1 MPIDLIALSSITM
14 MLNNL
19 ERFAHNNLDT
29 LWFFFAISTF
39 IFIALIVWL
48 IIASVS
54 KKQQQEIVISSEISR
69 VKVLPNDPFVRSES
83 SGSSDMDY
91 KLISQDELNSSR
103 PNYLISSSPGED
115 ELDLL
120 QSEIKLYED
129 SLLQEKD
136 FNLHKDFNSEDM
148 SDNIYGDMSSNMD
161 LTDYS
166 SLQNSEFDARSP
178 MDSPLEQGRKSKV
191 DFSLPEKVTP
201 ISHSSRKSE
210 DRRKIEL
217 PRKDMPSSKD
227 KKIEDSPSFPEFSS
241 DRAGPMK
248 AMRIELPQKGK
259 NSEAQKDIST
269 LGSKGGRI
277 NLPKKMSN

>member
-1 MPIDLIALSSITM
+1 MPMIALSSVTM

-29 LWFFFAISTF
+29 LWFVFAISSF

-48 IIASVS
+48 IIASVV
-54 KKQQQEIVISSEISR
+54 KKQQQETIISSEVSK
-69 VKVLPNDPFVRSES
+69 VKVLPNDPFVKSDPS
-83 SGSSDMDY
+83 SFTSDMNY
-91 KLISQDELNSSR
+91 KLVSQDELNSSR

-136 FNLHKDFNSEDM
+136 FNLQKDFMSEDT
-148 SDNIYGDMSSNMD
+148 SDNIYGELSGMD
-161 LTDYS
+161 VADYS
-166 SLQNSEFDARSP
+166 SSSAMEFEERSLP
-178 MDSPLEQGRKSKV
+178 DSPFEQGKKNK
-191 DFSLPEKVTP
+191 FPLPEKITP
-201 ISHSSRKSE
+201 ISAVSSSKRSE
-210 DRRKIEL
+210 NGLKIEL
-217 PRKDMPSSKD
+217 PRKDMPSN
-227 KKIEDSPSFPEFSS
+227 KKIETSPSFPELSV

-259 NSEAQKDIST
+259 SSEHDIPPS
-269 LGSKGGRI
+269 GAKGGRI
-277 NLPKKMSN
+277 DLPRKMSN

>member
-1 MPIDLIALSSITM
+1 MPMIALSSVTM

-29 LWFFFAISTF
+29 LWFVFAISSF

-48 IIASVS
+48 IIASVV
-54 KKQQQEIVISSEISR
+54 KKQQQETIISSEVSK
-69 VKVLPNDPFVRSES
+69 VKVLPNDPFVKSDP
-83 SGSSDMDY
+83 SGFTSDMNY
-91 KLISQDELNSSR
+91 KLVSQDELNSSR

-136 FNLHKDFNSEDM
+136 FNLQKDFMSEDI
-148 SDNIYGDMSSNMD
+148 SDNIYGEPSGMD
-161 LTDYS
+161 VADYS
-166 SLQNSEFDARSP
+166 SATDMEFEGRSIP
-178 MDSPLEQGRKSKV
+178 DSHVKKNKFP
-191 DFSLPEKVTP
+191 LPEKITP
-201 ISHSSRKSE
+201 ISAVSSSKRSE
-210 DRRKIEL
+210 NGLKIEL
-217 PRKDMPSSKD
+217 PRKDMPSN
-227 KKIEDSPSFPEFSS
+227 KKIENSPSFPELSV

-259 NSEAQKDIST
+259 SSDKDIPSS
-269 LGSKGGRI
+269 GAKGGRI
-277 NLPKKMSN
+277 DLPRKMSN

>member
-1 MPIDLIALSSITM
+1 MPMIALSSVTM

-19 ERFAHNNLDT
+19 ERFAHDNLDT
-29 LWFFFAISTF
+29 LWFFFAISAF

-48 IIASVS
+48 IIASVV
-54 KKQQQEIVISSEISR
+54 KKQQQETVISSEISR
-69 VKVLPNDPFVRSES
+69 IKVLPNDPFVKSDS
-83 SGSSDMDY
+83 SGVTSDMNY

-103 PNYLISSSPGED
+103 PSYLISSSPGED

-136 FNLHKDFNSEDM
+136 FSLQKDFMSEDM
-148 SDNIYGDMSSNMD
+148 SDNIYGESSGMD

-166 SLQNSEFDARSP
+166 SSQNLEFEERSP
-178 MDSPLEQGRKSKV
+178 LVSPLEHGKKSKA
-191 DFSLPEKVTP
+191 DFSLPEKITP
-201 ISHSSRKSE
+201 ISSISSSKRNE
-210 DRRKIEL
+210 NGLKIEL
-217 PRKDMPSSKD
+217 PRKDMPSSK
-227 KKIEDSPSFPEFSS
+227 KVEASFQELSS

-259 NSEAQKDIST
+259 SSEAQKDISP
-269 LGSKGGRI
+269 LASKGGRI
-277 NLPKKMSN
+277 DLPKKMSN